1 MQIEICDLE
10 FRIGKQKIPQDC
22 CSDNY
27 EGSMTE
33 FHEIFFIK
41 LWNQFLGFWSSNAYG
56 CYQSGL

>member
-1 MQIEICDLE
+1 MDIEICDLE
-10 FRIGKQKIPQDC
+10 FRIGKKNSPRLLL
-22 CSDNY
+22 NY
-27 EGSMTE
+27 EASMTE